1 MRVSLSRS
9 AFEML
14 ERCALKKAR
23 TVLRGL
29 RISNDP
35 RLPDPLP
42 LLTQESKPQG
52 KPIEVKVKD
61 VRKSKGHL
69 YSLFLV

>member
-23 TVLRGL
+23 TVLRG
-29 RISNDP
+29 REVSNDLL
-35 RLPDPLP
+35 LPDEKNVMRPKWW
-42 LLTQESKPQG
+42 E
-52 KPIEVKVKD
+52 
-61 VRKSKGHL
+61 KSDSGRQAEK
-69 YSLFLV
+69 